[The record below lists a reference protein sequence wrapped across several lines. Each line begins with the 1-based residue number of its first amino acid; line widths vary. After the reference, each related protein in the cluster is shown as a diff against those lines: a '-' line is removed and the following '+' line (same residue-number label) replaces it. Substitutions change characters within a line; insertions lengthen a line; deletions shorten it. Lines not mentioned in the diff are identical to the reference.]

1 MVAWVLTVLCVVVEL
16 LFVPSLR
23 FLLHTSKVILHSS
36 DEVFEIPRLAMALML
51 VIRPSLELVLIILSA
66 RVTEAFLIIAVE
78 FVVVAFAITIHCLS
92 SSLLVHFLLIFC
104 LSLSIA
110 ESLEVLVGLL
120 LLLPCERIAGL
131 LTWSL
136 ILI

>member
-23 FLLHTSKVILHSS
+23 FLLHSSKVILHSS
-36 DEVFEIPRLAMALML
+36 DEVFEISCLAMALML
-51 VIRPSLELVLIILSA
+51 VIRPSLELVLIILCT

-78 FVVVAFAITIHCLS
+78 FVVVAFTITVHCLS
-92 SSLLVHFLLIFC
+92 SSLLVHFLLISR

-120 LLLPCERIAGL
+120 LLLPCKGIAGL